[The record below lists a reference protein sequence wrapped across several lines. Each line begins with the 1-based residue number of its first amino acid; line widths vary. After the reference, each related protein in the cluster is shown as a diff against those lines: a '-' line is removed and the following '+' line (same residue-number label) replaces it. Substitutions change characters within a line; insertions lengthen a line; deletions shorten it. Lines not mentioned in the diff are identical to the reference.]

1 MGWDK
6 RQFEEDLVSVLEDIR
21 EKMRDRD
28 DGAANVLAAWERFYA
43 ALASGPGFDPEASA
57 RIADAMCVEW
67 GQRVASDDGTIHAE
81 PRPDK

>member
-6 RQFEEDLVSVLEDIR
+6 RKFAEDLVSVLEDIR
-21 EKMRDRD
+21 EKMRDID
-28 DGAANVLAAWERFYA
+28 DGATNALEAWERFYA

-67 GQRVASDDGTIHAE
+67 GRRFALDDGKIHAE